1 MIKISRAKGDFKG
14 DKVGK
19 ERHITFKIFKSLLD
33 KDVKKILYK
42 KKELPFE
49 IIKKDGRYYPFNDMD
64 GFMGS
69 DAILFHVDISLQEES
84 VIRIKI

>member
-1 MIKISRAKGDFKG
+1 MIKISRAKGSFLG

-49 IIKKDGRYYPFNDMD
+49 IIKQDGKYYPFNDMD

-69 DAILFHVDISLQEES
+69 DAILFRVDIPLQEES